1 MNRFRKLGFVGYGKD
16 GIEVHSSLP
25 KCRFPRLSENLV
37 HLLAGL
43 LTARQLQVSHRRFH
57 VGVTEPLP
65 HCAQIDASPQAPG
78 SERLR
83 ALGNSLEIV
92 QKSF

>member
-1 MNRFRKLGFVGYGKD
+1 
-16 GIEVHSSLP
+16 
-25 KCRFPRLSENLV
+25 
-37 HLLAGL
+37 
-43 LTARQLQVSHRRFH
+43 
-57 VGVTEPLP
+57 VTEPLP

-78 SERLR
+78 SERGAELVQPEVLGFGLR